1 MKRVV
6 VIALVALSLPMAAW
20 ASSIDIGNRG
30 GTLTGTSAG
39 FMGTS
44 TLTSF
49 GGILGSNLG
58 TLTFSTGAFTSGGT
72 SAGGVLAP
80 GGTFVIMGCG
90 CNGVPSGTIFSG
102 MFTGPVQWI
111 ELTAADGSHNYTLT
125 GAISGTWTATGATV
139 IGATTQITVNMGK
152 VFMDGGK
159 VDISSGNTN
168 IVVPEPGTLGLLGTG
183 LLGVAGL
190 VRRKLTS

>member
-58 TLTFSTGAFTSGGT
+58 TLTFSTGAFTSGDT